1 MCDTNLRTQMFFPAK
16 EAIVFLNVN
25 SFHCDE
31 SPPSDIRPAE
41 DSQLKEEPRLQFETE
56 TGS

>member
-1 MCDTNLRTQMFFPAK
+1 MCDLNVFPAK
-16 EAIVFLNVN
+16 EAIAFSTVN
-25 SFHCDE
+25 SFHYDE

-41 DSQLKEEPRLQFETE
+41 DSQLKEEPRLLFETE